1 MKLKQLTEALVKT
14 HTALGLD
21 AIDLMLLRIITDK
34 LKLEGE
40 ATIMP
45 IIEEFS
51 LTSRATTHARL
62 KKLIKSGFV
71 SWDSDENN
79 LRVKLLKR
87 GDKYQDL
94 ESLLKAI

>member
-1 MKLKQLTEALVKT
+1 MNLEQLTNALIKAHMEMGV
-14 HTALGLD
+14 D
-21 AIDLMLLRIITDK
+21 AIDLMLLHTITDK
-34 LKLEGE
+34 LKAEGE

-45 IIEEFS
+45 IIENFS

-62 KKLIKSGFV
+62 KNLIKNGFI

-87 GDKYQDL
+87 GAKYDKL
-94 ESLLKAI
+94 ETLLQQI